1 MSTIAAI
8 MPTRLDTEAK
18 RYSLREY
25 LLKEE
30 RSKYKHEFHNG
41 QIIRM
46 PGSKLKHNEI
56 SGNIIGA
63 IKNVT
68 KPLQKKYR
76 VITSD
81 QKIFIPQVSKIL
93 YADALVICEEPE
105 LWEDRE
111 DLLLN
116 PLIIVEVASK
126 STRNYDKGEKFM
138 HYRHIPSFME
148 YILVE
153 QDEPLI
159 ESWFRAKPK
168 TWEVTEATDLKQSI
182 LLQSIGVS
190 IALEDV
196 YENIDFIK
204 K

>member
-1 MSTIAAI
+1 MSTIAAV

-41 QIIRM
+41 QIIK
-46 PGSKLKHNEI
+46 SKSLNFRHNEI
-56 SGNIIGA
+56 AANIGSALKIA
-63 IKNVT
+63 T
-68 KPLQKKYR
+68 KSLSKKYR
-76 VITSD
+76 VISSD

-168 TWEVTEATDLKQSI
+168 TWEVTEATDLKQSL